1 MKINSI
7 FLYFIDSTC
16 LLIRHKWYNIENIGV
31 DHTERKCV
39 MEFRNAI
46 LKEKK
51 QIAHDS
57 YSFKMTVPEG
67 YSWKAGQHVM
77 WRIPGYEVD
86 EGDRDT
92 RVFTIASAPE
102 DGFLMFA
109 TKIGD
114 LHTSFKDILLKKI
127 EPGDTIQVAEPL
139 GTFGFNPEKEKSLI
153 IVGGIGITPIRSIM
167 RHELDSHKNGH
178 KIHMLFSEAGGDHP
192 FGDFFREADAKLEDF
207 SVEFVTEVD
216 VFTGKTAEYAKAN
229 GNEAEYLIAGS
240 PGMNAAFTKQLQELG
255 IKDSNIVKDEFFGY

>member
-1 MKINSI
+1 
-7 FLYFIDSTC
+7 
-16 LLIRHKWYNIENIGV
+16 
-31 DHTERKCV
+31 
-39 MEFRNAI
+39 MEFKDTV
-46 LKEKK
+46 LLEKK

-67 YSWKAGQHVM
+67 YTWKAGQHVL
-77 WRIPGYEVD
+77 WRIPGYQVD
-86 EGDRDT
+86 EGDKDT

-109 TKIGD
+109 TKIGE
-114 LHTSFKDILLKKI
+114 LHTSFKEILLNKI
-127 EPGDTIQVAEPL
+127 EPGDAIQVAAPL
-139 GTFGFNPEKEKSLI
+139 GTFGFSSEKDKSLI

-167 RHELDSHKNGH
+167 RHELDAHRDGH
-178 KIHMLFSEAGGDHP
+178 EIHMLFSEAGGDHP
-192 FGDFFREADAKLEDF
+192 FGDFFREADQQLADY

-216 VFTGKTAEYAKAN
+216 VFTGKVAEYAKAN

-255 IKDSNIVKDEFFGY
+255 IEDANIVKDEFFGY